1 MAAEMEES
9 YGRTVLPVNCLD
21 LDEAQLGEI
30 LQKVLYEFPVREL
43 DFALPRWVTMLDKG
57 HWLQTEVYTAA
68 MQLSEKI
75 SRMKDVSD
83 SGRAALDCEAVE
95 NAASVDEPRRRCSAH
110 HGAAQARGVL

>member
-1 MAAEMEES
+1 MS
-9 YGRTVLPVNCLD
+9 CLD

-75 SRMKDVSD
+75 SRMKTSPTPA
-83 SGRAALDCEAVE
+83 GRRWTA
-95 NAASVDEPRRRCSAH
+95 RRWKMPLSA
-110 HGAAQARGVL
+110 G